1 MLRGGQS
8 KGRWLAI
15 VATALALTSPT
26 RADSFSDVL
35 RAVARDH
42 PRLRSAEQ
50 TAQAGRYEER
60 ATAAAFRP
68 QLAIFADAGFNR
80 SGLTDQSVT
89 ALQPGLRATQLLYD
103 GGRTGGEVARRRARA
118 DALAVQRRQE
128 LATLGGRLAEAFLE
142 WSRQRALLAIAEDQ
156 IAALSRLKETVDAI
170 AVFDRGRASD
180 VALVATRLSQA
191 EATRDQRRVAIA
203 DARALIRQAA
213 ASDVEPT
220 GDMPSVAPFLP
231 TTLDDAIDRVDATPL
246 VEVARLQAL
255 EADAGVRVARAWW
268 QPQLTVEAASYSEP
282 RIDGRTN
289 VFGAVDVRLRA
300 TVSPVDGGGGIARKA
315 AARATAS
322 AAAFDLQQTRRS
334 LRDEVERQW
343 TAAATRAARLD
354 QLSKLVDNTDASR
367 DVVYEQFRI
376 GRRSILDLL
385 SFDIDRFAA
394 RVQLESER
402 RDLLAAQY
410 RLMATLDLLAISFA
424 AEREP
429 A

>member
-1 MLRGGQS
+1 MGYRKYHRLIVGG
-8 KGRWLAI
+8 L
-15 VATALALTSPT
+15 ALAASTPAC
-26 RADSFSDVL
+26 ADSFAEVL
-35 RAVARDH
+35 QALGRDH

-50 TAQAGRYEER
+50 TAAAGRYEER

-68 QLAIFADAGFNR
+68 QLAVFADAGFNR
-80 SGLTDQSVT
+80 SGLTDQSIT

-118 DALAVQRRQE
+118 DALSVQRRQE
-128 LATLGGRLAEAFLE
+128 LATLSGRLAEAFLE
-142 WSRQRALLAIAEDQ
+142 WTRQRALLAIAEDQ
-156 IAALSRLKETVDAI
+156 IVALTRLKETVDAI

-203 DARALIRQAA
+203 DARALIRQSA

-220 GDMPSVAPFLP
+220 GDMPSVLPFLP
-231 TTLDDAIDRVDATPL
+231 ATLDEAIDRVDVTPL
-246 VEVARLQAL
+246 VEVAQFQVQ
-255 EADAGVRVARAWW
+255 EAEAGIRVAQAWW
-268 QPQLTVEAASYSEP
+268 QPQVTVEAASYSEP

-300 TVSPVDGGGGIARKA
+300 TVSPVDGGGGNARKA
-315 AARATAS
+315 AARSMAS
-322 AAAFDLQQTRRS
+322 AAAFDLAQTRRS

-343 TAAATRAARLD
+343 TAAATRSARLG
-354 QLSKLVDNTDASR
+354 QLSKLVENTDASR
-367 DVVYEQFRI
+367 EVVYEQFRI

-410 RLMATLDLLAISFA
+410 RLMATLDLLAISFDA
-424 AEREP
+424 DGKP